1 MIKTTPF
8 EMVFIIRDHMDD
20 KAIIAGLTARIED
33 TLNMVAK
40 RFGRSLQHLT
50 MNILGNSHDAEE
62 CVNDTYLALW
72 NAIPPAKPDPLAG
85 YVMRTGRNLALKKR
99 RENTAQKRDNR
110 YDLSLDELAEAL
122 SGGTLEEITEA
133 KELGRAID
141 RFLDTLNK
149 ENRILFLRRYWFGD
163 SVQTIAKMRGMSENS
178 VSVRLNRIRSKL
190 RTYLIEE
197 ELL

>member
-1 MIKTTPF
+1 
-8 EMVFIIRDHMDD
+8 MDD

-85 YVMRTGRNLALKKR
+85 YVMHTGRNLALKKR

-110 YDLSLDELAEAL
+110 YDLSMDELAEAL